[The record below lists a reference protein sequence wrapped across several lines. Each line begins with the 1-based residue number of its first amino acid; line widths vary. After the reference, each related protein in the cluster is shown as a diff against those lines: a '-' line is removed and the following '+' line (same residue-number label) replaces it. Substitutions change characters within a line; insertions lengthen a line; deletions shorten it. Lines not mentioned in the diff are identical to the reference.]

1 MLWHALPVIENLQT
15 AWEAKLD
22 DDRYILYR
30 DAIQDGLD
38 KLKKYYSRF
47 DQKPTFILALGKHNH
62 LWLIS

>member
-1 MLWHALPVIENLQT
+1 MLWCALPVIENLQT
-15 AWEAKLD
+15 AWEAKCD

-30 DAIQDGLD
+30 DATQDGLN
-38 KLKKYYSRF
+38 KLKKYYSSF